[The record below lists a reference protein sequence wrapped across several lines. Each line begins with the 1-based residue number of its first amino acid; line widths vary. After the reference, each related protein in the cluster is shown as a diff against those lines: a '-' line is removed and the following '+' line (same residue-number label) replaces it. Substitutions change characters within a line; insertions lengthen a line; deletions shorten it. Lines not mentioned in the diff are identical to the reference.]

1 MARTMFPSKR
11 CAVPGRRYDRGSMTG
26 WRVRPKAK
34 PMHEALIF
42 LAAAVVCVPIA
53 ARLGLGSV
61 LGYLIAGA
69 AIGPWG
75 LGLIAH
81 VDSAQNLAELG
92 VVLMLFV
99 IGLELDPRKLATM
112 RATVFGGG
120 SVQLA
125 VSGAVL
131 GVALAAIGLPWQAAV
146 IGGLALA
153 LSSTAIATHVMTE
166 RNMLDTPT
174 GQATFGIL
182 LFQDIAAI
190 PLIGLV
196 PFVGHV
202 AKAGADPLWM
212 RLGLAVAAG
221 GGFIVIG
228 RYLIRPALR
237 LVARSD
243 VREVFTAFALLL
255 VIGIA
260 ELMSVAG
267 VSMALGAFLAGVL
280 LAGSEFRHALES
292 DIEPFKGLLL
302 GLFFIS
308 VGMSIDFGLLQSEP
322 QYVALLVTAFLA
334 LKIVALWVVARI
346 IGVNSRQ
353 RWLFAVLLSQGG
365 EFAFVVFGAAQIA
378 GVIRTDWAAV
388 LTMAV
393 ALSMATTPLLL
404 LLHDKFLARRV
415 GTEHE
420 ADAIEETG
428 TVIIAGFGR
437 FGQIVGRVLLANDVR
452 VVVLDHDPDQIEA
465 LRKFGFKVYYGD
477 ATRIDLLEAAGAK
490 EATLLVNAI
499 DDIDDSLALVDRA
512 REHFPNLKIISRA
525 RNITHYT
532 ELFKRGVKIIARE
545 TFESALRT
553 GRHALEALGMD
564 RFRARE
570 IADVFRRHNI
580 ASMHALM
587 PLRGDEARVQS
598 GAKAGREEL
607 EQQLA
612 QDQLRFDEEHGKGWR

>member
-1 MARTMFPSKR
+1 
-11 CAVPGRRYDRGSMTG
+11 MTI
-26 WRVRPKAK
+26 
-34 PMHEALIF
+34 EALIY
-42 LAAAVVCVPIA
+42 LAAAVLCVPLA
-53 ARLGLGSV
+53 KKLGLGSV

-75 LGLIAH
+75 LKLIADVKSIAH
-81 VDSAQNLAELG
+81 FSEFG

-99 IGLELDPRKLATM
+99 IGLELEPKRLWSM
-112 RATVFGGG
+112 RRQVFGGG
-120 SVQLA
+120 ALQL
-125 VSGAVL
+125 GL
-131 GVALAAIGLPWQAAV
+131 CGLALAAGGALIGLPWQAALV
-146 IGGLALA
+146 AGLAMA
-153 LSSTAIATHVMTE
+153 LSSTAIAVATMTE
-166 RNMLDTPT
+166 RNFLPTPT
-174 GQATFGIL
+174 GRSSFAIL

-190 PLIGLV
+190 PLIAV
-196 PFVGHV
+196 I
-202 AKAGADPLWM
+202 PL
-212 RLGLAVAAG
+212 LAVGATASQEPFWFDALKAFGAIAG
-221 GGFIVIG
+221 VVVIG
-228 RYLIRPALR
+228 RYLTRPALR
-237 LVARSD
+237 IVASTNL
-243 VREVFTAFALLL
+243 REVFTAFALLL

-260 ELMSVAG
+260 QLMELAG
-267 VSMALGAFLAGVL
+267 ISMALGAFLAGVL
-280 LAGSEFRHALES
+280 LASSEFRHALES

-308 VGMSIDFGLLQSEP
+308 VGMAIDFGLLKSQP
-322 QYVALLVTAFLA
+322 MQLALLVSGFLII
-334 LKIVALWVVARI
+334 KILTLWLVARVI
-346 IGVNSRQ
+346 DVTAKQ

-365 EFAFVVFGAAQIA
+365 EFAFVVFGAAQVV
-378 GVIRTDWAAV
+378 GVIPGPWIAL

-393 ALSMATTPLLL
+393 ALSMAATPLLL

-415 GTEHE
+415 ETERE

-428 TVIIAGFGR
+428 RVIIAGFGR
-437 FGQIVGRVLLANDVR
+437 FGQIVGRVLLANGVR

-477 ATRIDLLEAAGAK
+477 ATRLDLLEAAGAK
-490 EATLLVNAI
+490 DAILLVNAI

-532 ELFKRGVKIIARE
+532 ELFKRGVEIIERE

-580 ASMHALM
+580 ASLHKLI
-587 PLRGDEARVQS
+587 PLRGDDARVQFS
-598 GAKAGREEL
+598 AKAGRNEL
-607 EQQLA
+607 AQQLA
-612 QDQLRFDEEHGKGWR
+612 QDKMRFDEEHGKGWR